1 MTINK
6 EIKTKL
12 ENKLYQD
19 ILEFER
25 FKTYAEQL
33 INKIHTSHCVLVPQ
47 SEIAVKEFGI
57 SYGSILST
65 IAFYL
70 EQYEIQQN
78 QHKECDAPNNN
89 I

>member
-1 MTINK
+1 MAIKK

-12 ENKLYQD
+12 ENKLYSD
-19 ILEFER
+19 ILELER

-33 INKIHTSHCVLVPQ
+33 ISKIHKSHCVFLPQ
-47 SEIAVKEFGI
+47 SQIAVKEFGI
-57 SYGSILST
+57 KYGSILST

-78 QHKECDAPNNN
+78 QHKEQTNG
-89 I
+89 

>member
-1 MTINK
+1 MAINK

-19 ILEFER
+19 ILELER

-33 INKIHTSHCVLVPQ
+33 IKKIHTSHCALRPDSKV
-47 SEIAVKEFGI
+47 AVKEFGI
-57 SYGSILST
+57 GYGSILST

-78 QHKECDAPNNN
+78 QHKESNG
-89 I
+89 